1 MAPRPELC
9 NCEYGP
15 SASRRATCCR
25 YSVIICTH
33 NRGEL
38 LERCLQAVIREV
50 KRACVLGEIV
60 VIDNASTDSTRER
73 VERLLREA
81 EDGPAIRYAFVP
93 APNLCLARNR
103 GIALAEG
110 EILIFLD
117 DDAFPVGGWLTS
129 CLDAFEKF
137 PTACALGGE
146 VRPLLQT
153 SSPPWFRPPLSG
165 LYTITDL
172 GGADIRV
179 FPRRRHPVGA
189 NMAFRRHVFD
199 RWRFSTQLGRSGAGL
214 MSGDEAELFAAVG
227 RSGGKVLYVPA
238 MAVDH
243 LIHSDR
249 LTEKWVRRRFFFDGV
264 SRARMQLALG
274 ARIVAFIRMAGL
286 ALLLLPLWPLAR
298 TPFRRLV
305 WQCSFLKCVG
315 YFGQLARVAR
325 FTPWF

>member
-1 MAPRPELC
+1 MI
-9 NCEYGP
+9 
-15 SASRRATCCR
+15 
-25 YSVIICTH
+25 VCTH

-38 LERCLQAVIREV
+38 IERCLQAVIREA
-50 KRACVLGEIV
+50 KNTCALGEIV
-60 VIDNASTDSTRER
+60 VVDNASTDSTRER
-73 VERLLREA
+73 IEGHVRETGN
-81 EDGPAIRYAFVP
+81 GPPIRYDFVP
-93 APNLCLARNR
+93 EANLCLARNR
-103 GIALAEG
+103 GITLAEG

-117 DDAFPVGGWLTS
+117 DDAFPVSGWLAS

-137 PTACALGGE
+137 PKACAVGGE

-153 SSPPWFRPPLSG
+153 SAPLWFRPPLSG
-165 LYTITDL
+165 LYTITDF
-172 GGADIRV
+172 GGTDIRA

-199 RWRFSTQLGRSGAGL
+199 HWRFSTLLGRSGAGL
-214 MSGDEAELFAAVG
+214 MSGDEAELFAAVD
-227 RSGGKVLYVPA
+227 RGGGEVLYVPA

-264 SRARMQLALG
+264 SRAGMRLTFS
-274 ARIVAFIRMAGL
+274 ARIVVFIRMAGR
-286 ALLLLPLWPLAR
+286 AFLLLLLWPFVR

-305 WQCSFLKCVG
+305 WQCSLLKCVG